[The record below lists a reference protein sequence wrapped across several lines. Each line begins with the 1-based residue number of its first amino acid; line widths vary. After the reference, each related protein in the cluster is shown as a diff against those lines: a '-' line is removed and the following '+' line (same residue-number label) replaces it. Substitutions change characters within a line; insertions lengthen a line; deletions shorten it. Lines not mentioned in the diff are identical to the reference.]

1 MVTKGVTRG
10 GWDKRFSFFD
20 VVLAVVL
27 SLVAVVTLYPVLY
40 IVAVSFSDT
49 AYIVQNKVVLWPRGF
64 NLDAYKQILESP
76 KIPRAYWNTIKYTS
90 TGTFINLLMT
100 AVAAYPLSR
109 PGMVG
114 RKFFMVA
121 IVLTMFL
128 NGGIIP
134 TFLIV
139 QKLNLIDS
147 IWAIVL
153 PNAIWTVELL
163 IMKSF
168 YENMSPALRESAVM
182 DGASEYR
189 VLFHI
194 VIPLSKPALASIGLF
209 FFMGH
214 WNSFFLPMIYFNDVK
229 LYPLQVVLRDM
240 LLFDTNKQ
248 AGAIE
253 QALIAPQALKN
264 ATIFISMVPVLLIY
278 PFAQKYFAQ
287 GIMLGSEK
295 G

>member
-1 MVTKGVTRG
+1 MVRRG
-10 GWDKRFSFFD
+10 ALGQRFTLFDFF
-20 VVLAVVL
+20 LTVVL
-27 SLVAVVTLYPVLY
+27 SLVAIVTVYPVVY
-40 IVAVSFSDT
+40 IVAVSFSET
-49 AYIVQNKVVLWPRGF
+49 SYIVQNKVFLWPRGF
-64 NLDAYKQILESP
+64 NFDAYKEILESP
-76 KIPRAYWNTIKYTS
+76 RIPRAYLNTILYTAV
-90 TGTFINLLMT
+90 GTFINLLMT
-100 AVAAYPLSR
+100 AIAAYPLSR
-109 PGMVG
+109 HGFVG
-114 RKFFMVA
+114 KKFFMVA

-163 IMKSF
+163 IIKSF
-168 YENMSPALRESAVM
+168 YEAMSPSLRESAVM

-189 VLFHI
+189 VLFSI

-209 FFMGH
+209 YFMGH
-214 WNSFFLPMIYFNDVK
+214 WNSFFIPMIYLNDAK

-240 LLFDTNKQ
+240 LFFDTNKQ
-248 AGAIE
+248 SGLIE
-253 QALIAPQALKN
+253 QALLAPQALKN

-278 PFAQKYFAQ
+278 PFAQKYFAK

>member
-10 GWDKRFSFFD
+10 RWDKRFSFFD

-40 IVAVSFSDT
+40 VVAVSFSDT

-64 NLDAYKQILESP
+64 NFDAYKQILESP

-90 TGTFINLLMT
+90 LGTFINLLMT

-109 PGMVG
+109 PGFVG

-168 YENMSPALRESAVM
+168 YENMSPSLRESAVM

-194 VIPLSKPALASIGLF
+194 MIPLSKPALASIGLF

-214 WNSFFLPMIYFNDVK
+214 WNSFFLPMIYLNEVK

>member
-1 MVTKGVTRG
+1 MVRRG
-10 GWDKRFSFFD
+10 SLNKRFTFFD
-20 VVLAVVL
+20 FLLTVVLGLIAI
-27 SLVAVVTLYPVLY
+27 VTVYPVVY

-49 AYIVQNKVVLWPRGF
+49 AYIVQNKVFLWPRGF
-64 NLDAYKQILESP
+64 NIEAYKQILESP
-76 KIPRAYWNTIKYTS
+76 RIPRAYWNTILYT
-90 TGTFINLLMT
+90 TVGTFINLLMT

-109 PGMVG
+109 TGFVG

-163 IMKSF
+163 IIKSF
-168 YENMSPALRESAVM
+168 YENMSPSLRESAVM

-189 VLFHI
+189 VLFNI

-209 FFMGH
+209 YFMGH
-214 WNSFFLPMIYFNDVK
+214 WNSFFIPMIYLNDAK

-253 QALIAPQALKN
+253 QALLAPQALKN